1 MTGVPHGVPATTN
14 PSSCYIR
21 DFLTQKV
28 TNSNVIVVVGYTPLS
43 YVVGSPLIGVCTRDC
58 MALMF
63 TSGTLDFLLLEKT
76 NEPMLPTPSQ
86 QRPLS

>member
-1 MTGVPHGVPATTN
+1 MKGVHHGVPATTN

-21 DFLTQKV
+21 HFATQKL
-28 TNSNVIVVVGYTPLS
+28 TYSNVIVVVGYTTLS
-43 YVVGSPLIGVCTRDC
+43 YVVGGLLMGVRTRDC

-86 QRPLS
+86 QRRLS

>member
-1 MTGVPHGVPATTN
+1 MTDIHHWVTAIPN
-14 PSSCYIR
+14 PSGLYIKG
-21 DFLTQKV
+21 FLTQKV
-28 TNSNVIVVVGYTPLS
+28 TYSNVIVVVGYTILL
-43 YVVGSPLIGVCTRDC
+43 YVVGGPSMGVRTRDC

-86 QRPLS
+86 QRRLS